1 MRYRAMA
8 GIILSFAAIIGL
20 TACTGEGHLDNH
32 VYIVEKGGQPTE
44 DTVVDWLDI
53 NNTTTFNTEN
63 IYQQKLSENSFFG
76 CQCRRSIYFYE
87 EALPEQ
93 DISIFERAGTCLGK
107 FIRGGS
113 KKRILCS

>member
-8 GIILSFAAIIGL
+8 GIMLSFAAIIGL

-63 IYQQKLSENSFFG
+63 IYQQKLSEKQLFLAASLAG
-76 CQCRRSIYFYE
+76 TGYFY
-87 EALPEQ
+87 
-93 DISIFERAGTCLGK
+93 FERAGTCVSK

-113 KKRILCS
+113 KNEYRAVNC